1 MTIKIE
7 DLAELTYDEFI
18 EKISADNDLV
28 EIADKVEDDSI
39 KSRPSE
45 KSEEGVTVVVKDGT
59 ISDSDAK
66 LSYSN
71 RNQTIYAHAL
81 MHMWWHLPEKTKWTR
96 IQVAREHTRI
106 VAKLVSNGWGHM
118 IKDTLDDSLPQSLT
132 QDYAPSTGEE
142 TVKPTK
148 IIIVT
153 NGKREVVKEIES
165 ETMEQKAPI
174 ADSSGL
180 QNDLVVDIGA
190 MRVIL
195 NQSEF
200 EPSVTIED
208 RKSWKDDQDYKKHL
222 DNNQIG
228 EKLGEDEEGL
238 YLRVNAMHEG
248 TWNFTEITKEELEK
262 AASSFAGRLVI
273 EGHKWDDPER
283 SLGEVLKA
291 GVKFDP
297 EYQKFYLEL
306 IVKITRARGIKEIK
320 AGRYKFVSIGAT
332 MKARCNICGMTINEG
347 CHHIRGIEYDTE
359 EHGRIIC
366 IKAATEIIFE
376 ELSFINVPAARWAR
390 VLEQIDPLQARE
402 LLAASKSGS
411 TVGIEI
417 ETEEYRLL
425 PTLDEMLSL
434 QEESIIQLNKR
445 NEEVTGMAENKE
457 KKNQEGKE
465 TFVTPPG
472 SGVTDA
478 QAAITPQ
485 NTTKKPVAT
494 TPAPKKSKSDGNV
507 SDVDA
512 PKNPVSGGQVDT
524 GKNASGTGSSAS
536 APKLSPSKGNVSKVS
551 ATEDPRDGGTV
562 DTGGGSGS
570 SDVKG
575 PSDNPVVD
583 SDEVTTDDAKI
594 TLTNEQIDDMDIGAI
609 YEFAKNNEM
618 TGLIEVLVA
627 ANVEGECETPV
638 INAASADEAIL
649 AHALLHRWGED
660 LTLTNWNEEQINVEH
675 DRIVGVLSDFGIGHE
690 DSENETSEEADSS
703 ETTDEVETGGAGES
717 VETGE
722 VNDDAVAEGDAAGT
736 DGAEGTDGT
745 EAGGEAADSTE
756 NTDGNAEATDATGE
770 AATEETAETDST
782 KETGDATTETVE
794 VNNDTVEVSPDME
807 LLTIQFENS
816 QVDIRVL
823 QEKFDATTTELSEVK
838 ENLSKELYDAKLAL
852 AKSIR
857 ENKKMATEVGT
868 VNGLLTAKTTELE
881 ALNSQLEKYVTK
893 ELSEV
898 VEGII
903 QVKTDLNKYVDEDA
917 INADREKFS
926 SMSLEV
932 LQTLIGELKAIKDNS
947 LKNKAATEHG
957 IGDGAKES
965 DKADVVSGDNEIEKY
980 GQIDENTEENDDEK
994 KNFEVAEGSVLALVK
1009 DSLNIS

>member
-28 EIADKVEDDSI
+28 EIADKVEDDSV

-106 VAKLVSNGWGHM
+106 IAKLVSNGWGHM
-118 IKDTLDDSLPQSLT
+118 IKDTLDDSLPQSLM

-142 TVKPTK
+142 IVKPTK

-180 QNDLVVDIGA
+180 QNDLAVDIGA

-208 RKSWKDDQDYKKHL
+208 RKSGKDDQDYKKHL
-222 DNNQIG
+222 DDNQIG
-228 EKLGEDEEGL
+228 EELGEDEEGL

-291 GVKFDP
+291 GIKFDP

-306 IVKITRARGIKEIK
+306 IVKITRARGIKEVK

-366 IKAATEIIFE
+366 IKTATEIIFE

-411 TVGIEI
+411 TVSIEI

-457 KKNQEGKE
+457 KKDQEGKE

-472 SGVTDA
+472 SNVTDA
-478 QAAITPQ
+478 QAASIPQ

-494 TPAPKKSKSDGNV
+494 TPAPKKSKSKGNV
-507 SDVDA
+507 SDVAA

-524 GKNASGTGSSAS
+524 GKNASGTSSSAP
-536 APKLSPSKGNVSKVS
+536 APKPSPSKGNVSKVS

-562 DTGGGSGS
+562 DTGGGSGR

-575 PSDNPVVD
+575 SSDNPVVD

-627 ANVEGECETPV
+627 ANAEGECESPV
-638 INAASADEAIL
+638 INTASADEAIL

-660 LTLTNWNEEQINVEH
+660 LTLTNWNGEQINVEH

-703 ETTDEVETGGAGES
+703 NTTDEAETDGAGES
-717 VETGE
+717 TDVGE
-722 VNDDAVAEGDAAGT
+722 VNDDAAAEGDAA
-736 DGAEGTDGT
+736 
-745 EAGGEAADSTE
+745 DSTE
-756 NTDGNAEATDATGE
+756 EADGADGAGEATDENAEATDATDDTST
-770 AATEETAETDST
+770 ADTAEADST
-782 KETGDATTETVE
+782 EKTDDATTGEAE
-794 VNNDTVEVSPDME
+794 ANNDTVEVSPDME
-807 LLTIQFENS
+807 LLTIQLENS

-823 QEKFDATTTELSEVK
+823 QEKFDAATTELSEVK

-857 ENKKMATEVGT
+857 ENKKMVTEVGT

-903 QVKTDLNKYVDEDA
+903 QVKTDLNKYADEDA

-957 IGDGAKES
+957 IGDVTKES

-980 GQIDENTEENDDEK
+980 GQTDENTEENDDEK
-994 KNFEVAEGSVLALVK
+994 KNFDVAENSVLALVK